1 MNKKKSF
8 LGHDRPLLTVM
19 VQAKTP
25 ARIKE
30 LIDLARPKGADAF
43 GMQLCGLREEYRTPE
58 VYRELFDYA
67 GDEPV
72 YVTNYRSGV
81 NKGKTDD
88 TLAEEMLSIASCGRV
103 LCDVMGDLLDPQP
116 GELTTDPIAIQKQ
129 KDYINALHQKD
140 AEVLMSSH
148 VLKFTP
154 PERVLEIALA
164 HQARGADI
172 CKIVVGA
179 ETPDEEIENLKMIE
193 MLQRELEIPF
203 LFLSGGESYLIRRI
217 GGELGCCMYL
227 CVVEHDELATKAQP
241 LLDHLTTV
249 TRLLRKSGR

>member
-19 VQAKTP
+19 VQAETP
-25 ARIKE
+25 ERIME
-30 LIDLARPKGADAF
+30 LIDRARPKGADAF

-103 LCDVMGDLLDPQP
+103 LCDVMGDLFDPQP

-129 KDYINALHQKD
+129 KNM
-140 AEVLMSSH
+140 V
-148 VLKFTP
+148 VKFTQS
-154 PERVLEIALA
+154 RTNIRNLA
-164 HQARGADI
+164 
-172 CKIVVGA
+172 
-179 ETPDEEIENLKMIE
+179 N
-193 MLQRELEIPF
+193 
-203 LFLSGGESYLIRRI
+203 
-217 GGELGCCMYL
+217 
-227 CVVEHDELATKAQP
+227 
-241 LLDHLTTV
+241 V
-249 TRLLRKSGR
+249 TRSCL